1 MKYYRYH
8 IVDGAGVPIES
19 NIPTREAAETVVK
32 FLEETDN
39 LHNLSVVEE
48 HVPQATGLGRDP
60 DLH

>member
-1 MKYYRYH
+1 M
-8 IVDGAGVPIES
+8 DGAGRPIES

-39 LHNLSVVEE
+39 QHNLTIIEE